1 MADAPASLSMPALAE
16 SEPPAWPPAV
26 LSPPENLG
34 PLQAVAIAI
43 ADKADNTSAKARF
56 IGVTTGQL
64 LHAGRRDKRRVRQI
78 ADRLASGVG
87 FGHIAAMFGRWLRGE
102 GAAERLSSGDAL
114 HASIARELPG
124 ADTETVTVVT
134 SMAGL
139 LGAVAYADRNYSVQE
154 EARVRQELE
163 RVHGMSVAG
172 IDAICKVLREH
183 IVEIS
188 TVQIPR
194 YARALVEL
202 ADPELRREVLS
213 ALIDLAA
220 ADSSISV
227 VETNLLRQITKS
239 LGLSQQDYVE
249 LQARHRELLEALKGS

>member
-1 MADAPASLSMPALAE
+1 
-16 SEPPAWPPAV
+16 
-26 LSPPENLG
+26 
-34 PLQAVAIAI
+34 
-43 ADKADNTSAKARF
+43 
-56 IGVTTGQL
+56 
-64 LHAGRRDKRRVRQI
+64 
-78 ADRLASGVG
+78 
-87 FGHIAAMFGRWLRGE
+87 MFGRWLRGE
-102 GAAERLSSGDAL
+102 GATEPVSGADAL
-114 HASIARELPG
+114 RVSIGRELPE
-124 ADTETVTVVT
+124 ADADTVTVVT

-139 LGAVAYADRNYSVQE
+139 LGAVAYADRNYSAAE

-163 RVHGMSVAG
+163 RVQGMSVAG

-202 ADPELRREVLS
+202 ADVELRREILS

-227 VETNLLRQITKS
+227 LETNLLRHITKS
-239 LGLSQQDYVE
+239 LGLSQETYVE
-249 LQARHRELLEALKGS
+249 LQARHRQHLDALRKV

>member
-1 MADAPASLSMPALAE
+1 
-16 SEPPAWPPAV
+16 
-26 LSPPENLG
+26 
-34 PLQAVAIAI
+34 
-43 ADKADNTSAKARF
+43 
-56 IGVTTGQL
+56 
-64 LHAGRRDKRRVRQI
+64 
-78 ADRLASGVG
+78 
-87 FGHIAAMFGRWLRGE
+87 MFGRWLRGE
-102 GAAERLSSGDAL
+102 GAKEDLSGAGAL
-114 HASIARELPG
+114 RASVARELAG
-124 ADTETVTVVT
+124 ADDDGITVVT

-139 LGAVAYADRNYSVQE
+139 LGAVAYADRSYSAE
-154 EARVRQELE
+154 EETRVRQELE
-163 RVHGMSVAG
+163 RVQGMTPAG

-202 ADPELRREVLS
+202 ADAELRREILS

-239 LGLSQQDYVE
+239 LGLSQEDYVE
-249 LQARHRELLEALKGS
+249 LQARHRQHLEALKS

>member
-1 MADAPASLSMPALAE
+1 
-16 SEPPAWPPAV
+16 
-26 LSPPENLG
+26 
-34 PLQAVAIAI
+34 
-43 ADKADNTSAKARF
+43 
-56 IGVTTGQL
+56 
-64 LHAGRRDKRRVRQI
+64 
-78 ADRLASGVG
+78 
-87 FGHIAAMFGRWLRGE
+87 MFGRWLRGE
-102 GAAERLSSGDAL
+102 GATEDLSGAGAL
-114 HASIARELPG
+114 RASVARELPG
-124 ADTETVTVVT
+124 ADADTVTVVS

-139 LGAVAYADRNYSVQE
+139 LGAVAYADRSYSADE

-163 RVHGMSVAG
+163 RVHGMSPAG

-202 ADPELRREVLS
+202 ADPELRREILS

-239 LGLSQQDYVE
+239 LGLSQEDYVE
-249 LQARHRELLEALKGS
+249 LQARHRHHLEALKP

>member
-1 MADAPASLSMPALAE
+1 
-16 SEPPAWPPAV
+16 
-26 LSPPENLG
+26 
-34 PLQAVAIAI
+34 
-43 ADKADNTSAKARF
+43 
-56 IGVTTGQL
+56 
-64 LHAGRRDKRRVRQI
+64 
-78 ADRLASGVG
+78 
-87 FGHIAAMFGRWLRGE
+87 MFGRWLRGE
-102 GAAERLSSGDAL
+102 GATEKLSGADAL
-114 HASIARELPG
+114 RASIAHELPG
-124 ADTETVTVVT
+124 ADIETVTVVT

-139 LGAVAYADRNYSVQE
+139 LGAVAYADRNYSVAE

-163 RVHGMSVAG
+163 RVQGMSVAG

-202 ADPELRREVLS
+202 ADTDLRREVLS

-249 LQARHRELLEALKGS
+249 LQARHRSALESLKSS